1 MPISDSRRGVALAIA
16 ILTMASYVFAAPVRR
31 DAPAL
36 TRQTIRDFTTGAIGL
51 FLASHNAD
59 QQPFNVKGGWSTVN
73 FAGATG
79 SLRTP
84 EQINNL
90 IFTSCDTQND
100 RSTNQTSSFSGGYKD
115 FVQDVRN

>member
-16 ILTMASYVFAAPVRR
+16 VLTMASYVFAAPVRR

-59 QQPFNVKGGWSTVN
+59 QQPFNVKDGWSTVN

-79 SLRTP
+79 SLLTP
-84 EQINNL
+84 EQINND